1 MKGRLRK
8 VKNSHL
14 AIKQMKIQPKHELR
28 EAGGKKCQCQQLKQ
42 CGIVVEL
49 KTDEGKRMMHM
60 DQVQECIGINT

>member
-1 MKGRLRK
+1 
-8 VKNSHL
+8 
-14 AIKQMKIQPKHELR
+14 MKIQPKHELR

-49 KTDEGKRMMHM
+49 KTDEEKRMMHM